1 MSLLQERIEVLE
13 KDLLAD
19 PQRISAYHDLPFAI
33 LHYDPASEF
42 TARKQMRLFATRLQ
56 NAGKRV
62 HAMSIAR
69 MLWTA
74 ICHTEGIEAIAEE
87 EQQFGFARTQETV
100 STLLSDS
107 AFMPLPEQI
116 AQRMRGME
124 PIVDVVF
131 LVRIAA
137 LGPAIYR
144 SAKLLEAMH
153 GRTLVPIIL
162 FYPGTRDG
170 ESSLRF
176 MDLSER
182 EQTGAYNY
190 RVKIY

>member
-1 MSLLQERIEVLE
+1 MSLLQERIEILG
-13 KDLLAD
+13 KDLLAN
-19 PQRISAYHDLPFAI
+19 PPRISAYHDLPFAI

-42 TARKQMRLFATRLQ
+42 EARKQMSLLATRLQ

-62 HAMSIAR
+62 HVISIAR
-69 MLWTA
+69 MLWAA
-74 ICHTEGIEAIAEE
+74 IRDTEGIEAIAEE
-87 EQQFGFARTQETV
+87 EQQFGFARAQETV
-100 STLLSDS
+100 AILVSDN
-107 AFMPLPEQI
+107 AFMPLPDQI
-116 AQRMRGME
+116 AQRMQEME
-124 PIVDVVF
+124 PTVDVVF

-144 SAKLLEAMH
+144 SAKLLDAMH

-170 ESSLRF
+170 ESSVRF
-176 MDLSER
+176 MGLSER

>member
-1 MSLLQERIEVLE
+1 MSLLQERIEILE
-13 KDLLAD
+13 KDLLAN
-19 PQRISAYHDLPFAI
+19 PPRISAYHDLPFAI

-42 TARKQMRLFATRLQ
+42 AARKQMSLFATRLQ
-56 NAGKRV
+56 NTGKRV
-62 HAMSIAR
+62 HVISIAR
-69 MLWTA
+69 MLWAA
-74 ICHTEGIEAIAEE
+74 IRDTEGIEAIAEE
-87 EQQFGFARTQETV
+87 EQQFGFARAQETV
-100 STLLSDS
+100 SILLTDS
-107 AFMPLPEQI
+107 AFVPLPNQI
-116 AQRMRGME
+116 EQRMQEME
-124 PIVDVVF
+124 PTVDVVF

-144 SAKLLEAMH
+144 SAKLLDAMH

>member
-1 MSLLQERIEVLE
+1 MSSLPERTEVLG
-13 KDLLAD
+13 KDLLAN
-19 PQRISAYHDLPFAI
+19 PLRISAYHDLPFAI
-33 LHYDPASEF
+33 LHYDPAAEF
-42 TARKQMRLFATRLQ
+42 EARKQIRLFATRLQ
-56 NAGKRV
+56 NAGRRV
-62 HAMSIAR
+62 HVISIAGI
-69 MLWTA
+69 LWTV
-74 ICHTEGIEAIAEE
+74 IRDTEGIAAIAEE
-87 EQQFGFARTQETV
+87 EKQFGFARTQETV
-100 STLLSDS
+100 ATLVSDD
-107 AFMPLPEQI
+107 AFMPLPNQI
-116 AQRMRGME
+116 EQRMQGME
-124 PIVDVVF
+124 PTVDVVF

-144 SAKLLEAMH
+144 SAKLLDAMH

-162 FYPGTRDG
+162 FYPGTLDG

>member
-1 MSLLQERIEVLE
+1 MSSLQERIEILE
-13 KDLLAD
+13 KDLLTN
-19 PQRISAYHDLPFAI
+19 PPRISAYHDLPFAV

-42 TARKQMRLFATRLQ
+42 EARRQISLFATRIQ

-62 HAMSIAR
+62 HIISIAR
-69 MLWTA
+69 IVWAA
-74 ICHTEGIEAIAEE
+74 IRETEGVEAIAEE
-87 EQQFGFARTQETV
+87 EQQLGFARAQETV

-107 AFMPLPEQI
+107 SFMPLPDEVER
-116 AQRMRGME
+116 RMRGMD
-124 PIVDVVF
+124 PATDVVF
-131 LVRIAA
+131 LVRIAS

-144 SAKLLEAMH
+144 SAKLLDEMH
-153 GRTLVPIIL
+153 GRTLVPMIL
-162 FYPGTRDG
+162 FYPGTLDG

-176 MDLSER
+176 MDLPER

>member
-1 MSLLQERIEVLE
+1 MSLLQERIEILE
-13 KDLLAD
+13 KDLLAN
-19 PQRISAYHDLPFAI
+19 PPRISAYHDLPFAI

-42 TARKQMRLFATRLQ
+42 EARKQMSLFATRLQ
-56 NAGKRV
+56 NAGKRIHV
-62 HAMSIAR
+62 ISVAR
-69 MLWTA
+69 MLWAA
-74 ICHTEGIEAIAEE
+74 IRDTEGIEAIAEE
-87 EQQFGFARTQETV
+87 EQQFGFARAQETV
-100 STLLSDS
+100 SILLSDN
-107 AFMPLPEQI
+107 AFMPLPDQI
-116 AQRMRGME
+116 AQRMQEME
-124 PIVDVVF
+124 PTVDVVF

-144 SAKLLEAMH
+144 SAKLLDAMH
-153 GRTLVPIIL
+153 RRTLVPIIL

>member
-1 MSLLQERIEVLE
+1 MSSLQERIEILE
-13 KDLLAD
+13 RDLLAN
-19 PQRISAYHDLPFAI
+19 PPRISSYHDLPFAI
-33 LHYDPASEF
+33 LHYDPPVEYE
-42 TARKQMRLFATRLQ
+42 ARKQLRLFATRLQ
-56 NAGKRV
+56 NAGRRTHTISV
-62 HAMSIAR
+62 AR
-69 MLWTA
+69 LLWTA
-74 ICHTEGIEAIAEE
+74 IRETEGIEAIADE
-87 EQQFGFARTQETV
+87 EQQFGFARAQETV
-100 STLLSDS
+100 ATLLSDT
-107 AFMPLPEQI
+107 AFMPLPDQLER
-116 AQRMRGME
+116 RMQGMD
-124 PIVDVVF
+124 PIVDVVL

-144 SAKLLEAMH
+144 SARLLDAMH

-176 MDLSER
+176 MDLPER